1 MSVDI
6 SVVVPVY
13 DEAEAVATTVR
24 AMTAELETSGFGSAE
39 IVVADDGSTDGS
51 GGAAVAAAGSVPVRV
66 VTLGKNSGRYAARS
80 AGLEAAAGRNILFVD
95 AGVTVAPGG
104 LRFLHERLGA
114 GDEVWNA
121 HTTMVTEGNPY
132 GLFWSVVS
140 TLAFGDYVRAPRTTS
155 FGLSDFDRFPK
166 GTTCFFAPRQLLL
179 EGFASFRSKYADTR
193 RANDDTPIIRTIA
206 ARRPINISPSF
217 SCIYVP
223 RNSFRAFV
231 RHAAHRGVVFLDG
244 HGRRESRFFP
254 VVLAFYPASLAA
266 AVVAVRRPSSVV
278 AVPAVS
284 AAAAAAAAARVRRPA
299 PEVRAFAT
307 LAPVYLA
314 AHGAGMWKGLALAL
328 ASRFGRPA

>member
-1 MSVDI
+1 MTVDI

-13 DEAEAVATTVR
+13 DEAAAVATTVK
-24 AMTAELETSGFGSAE
+24 ALTVELEASGFASAE

-51 GGAAVAAAGSVPVRV
+51 GDAAAAAAGSVPVRI
-66 VTLGKNSGRYAARS
+66 VTLGENSGRYAARS
-80 AGLEAAAGRNILFVD
+80 AGLEAAAGRHVLFID

-104 LRFLHERLGA
+104 LRFVHERLNA
-114 GDEVWNA
+114 GEEVWNA
-121 HTTMVTEGNPY
+121 HTIMVTEGNPY
-132 GLFWSVVS
+132 GRFWSVVS
-140 TLAFGDYVRAPRTTS
+140 ALAFGDYVRAPRTTS
-155 FGLSDFDRFPK
+155 FDLSDFDRYPK
-166 GTTCFFAPRQLLL
+166 GTTCFFAPRELLL

-217 SCIYVP
+217 ACVYVP
-223 RNSFRAFV
+223 RNSLASFV

-266 AVVAVRRPSSVV
+266 TVVALRRPLSAV
-278 AVPAVS
+278 AL
-284 AAAAAAAAARVRRPA
+284 AAAAAAVAAAAATSARRPA
-299 PEVRAFAT
+299 DEVRAFSA

-314 AHGAGMWKGLALAL
+314 AHGVGMWKGLGLAL
-328 ASRFGRPA
+328 ANRFGREA